1 MSCQRKIERTIDL
14 LRRGWLTALES
25 ATNGGVLALSQRIGE
40 LKGTYRVL
48 DKWVT
53 APSGARIKA
62 YRIVG
67 RQGGAPRRGA

>member
-1 MSCQRKIERTIDL
+1 MSCQRKIERTIEL

-53 APSGARIKA
+53 TPSGARIKA

-67 RQGGAPRRGA
+67 RQSAARKGAA